1 LSRSLILSEGA
12 TPVLEGQV
20 LQLAST
26 VGVPRAFQ
34 ASWKK
39 HVFLNPAQWFFGFF
53 VFCCCFFLGFLRVFK
68 NIFAQKREFLGF
80 FQFPEYF

>member
-1 LSRSLILSEGA
+1 MHLRRVGREKRQITLYVGLSRSLILSEGA

-34 ASWKK
+34 A
-39 HVFLNPAQWFFGFF
+39 GFRIRIRT
-53 VFCCCFFLGFLRVFK
+53 LMD
-68 NIFAQKREFLGF
+68 
-80 FQFPEYF
+80 PH